1 MLKSAGDK
9 NFVIVLIIHVIN
21 ILLLHF
27 TFELLG
33 YQNAQSNASVLHCR
47 KRNQYAQKV
56 GQQTIPSFGLFFFYF
71 FIHVFT
77 RDNNNLLSTSDF
89 LVSQLET

>member
-33 YQNAQSNASVLHCR
+33 YQNAQSNASVLHYR
-47 KRNQYAQKV
+47 KRN
-56 GQQTIPSFGLFFFYF
+56 
-71 FIHVFT
+71 
-77 RDNNNLLSTSDF
+77 
-89 LVSQLET
+89 

>member
-33 YQNAQSNASVLHCR
+33 YHWMHNQMPQYYTVEKGINMPR
-47 KRNQYAQKV
+47 K
-56 GQQTIPSFGLFFFYF
+56 
-71 FIHVFT
+71 
-77 RDNNNLLSTSDF
+77 
-89 LVSQLET
+89 

>member
-47 KRNQYAQKV
+47 KRN
-56 GQQTIPSFGLFFFYF
+56 
-71 FIHVFT
+71 
-77 RDNNNLLSTSDF
+77 
-89 LVSQLET
+89 